1 MSSKYLRVFVVAGA
15 LSLLA
20 AACSGDDGDSAD
32 PPETTVRA
40 EASPA
45 TTAAGATTTTA
56 APATTTTTTAAPAT
70 TTITTAAPTT
80 AAAPATTLPSG
91 PPYRAELPSGPFL
104 LNDRTA
110 QKLTLDQT
118 LRFVVSVG
126 STGDDGSGPAMGAGF
141 TAGTAESSERHSARI
156 EARVVGPD
164 LAAPAAQAQQIDDLV
179 VSGDLDCLVVEVA
192 EAAAANSGV
201 LATAIDKAVNSGVPV
216 FTVSGDSAD
225 SRRFAFYGLDALG
238 AGARAGEAVG
248 RWAVDG
254 RILLRQA
261 GVLTG
266 DATSERS
273 QRLMEGFITGIT
285 AELPD
290 LEFVNGP
297 DTVESFGL
305 DPVEV
310 YDEAGE
316 WILAHPN
323 VDIVFFTD
331 EGMEPASRFIADRAL
346 YGDVSLAGFHMSEK
360 VPNYIREG
368 VVVAAMLPGLANQAA
383 AAAEACGDFLLAGAY
398 NTGHVAVDP
407 VVVTEDNVEDRD
419 WAQPE
424 NR

>member
-1 MSSKYLRVFVVAGA
+1 MNSKHIRVFVVAGA
-15 LSLLA
+15 LFLLA
-20 AACSGDDGDSAD
+20 AACAGDDGDSAD
-32 PPETTVRA
+32 LPETTVSA
-40 EASPA
+40 EAPSATSAAGPAEAPA

-56 APATTTTTTAAPAT
+56 APATTT
-70 TTITTAAPTT
+70 ITT
-80 AAAPATTLPSG
+80 AAPATTLPSG
-91 PPYRAELPSGPFL
+91 PPYRAELPSGPFV

-110 QKLTLDQT
+110 QKLALDQT
-118 LRFVVSVG
+118 LSFVLSVG

-141 TAGTAESSERHSARI
+141 AAGAAESSERHGARI
-156 EARVVGPD
+156 EARLVGP
-164 LAAPAAQAQQIDDLV
+164 AQAGAAAQAQQIDDLI
-179 VSGDLDCLVVEVA
+179 VSGGLDCLVVEVA
-192 EAAAANSGV
+192 EAAAADSGV
-201 LATAIDKAVNSGVPV
+201 LATVIDRAVNSGVPV
-216 FTVSGDSAD
+216 FAVGGDSAD

-254 RILLRQA
+254 RILLRKA

-266 DATSERS
+266 DAQSPRS
-273 QRLMEGFITGIT
+273 QQLMAGFVAGIT

-297 DTVESFGL
+297 DTVESFGF
-305 DPVEV
+305 DPIEV

-316 WILAHPN
+316 WILAHPD

-346 YGDVSLAGFHMSEK
+346 YGDVSLAGFWMSEK

-368 VVVAAMLPGLANQAA
+368 VVVAAMLEGLSGQAA

-398 NTGHVAVDP
+398 HTGHVAVDP

-419 WAQPE
+419 WALPE

>member
-1 MSSKYLRVFVVAGA
+1 MKSEHIRVFVVASA
-15 LSLLA
+15 LSLVG
-20 AACSGDDGDSAD
+20 AACGGDDGDSAA
-32 PPETTVRA
+32 PPETTVSA
-40 EASPA
+40 EASSTTLAAGPAEATA
-45 TTAAGATTTTA
+45 TTAVPAPSTTAPPTTTEA
-56 APATTTTTTAAPAT
+56 S
-70 TTITTAAPTT
+70 
-80 AAAPATTLPSG
+80 ATTLPPG

-104 LNDRTA
+104 LNSRTA
-110 QKLTLDQT
+110 QKLALDQT
-118 LRFVVSVG
+118 LRFVLSVG
-126 STGDDGSGPAMGAGF
+126 SAAGDGSAPAMGAGF
-141 TAGTAESSERHSARI
+141 TAGAAESSERHSARL
-156 EARVVGPD
+156 EASVVGPD
-164 LAAPAAQAQQIDDLV
+164 HAAPAVQAQQIDDLI
-179 VSGDLDCLVVEVA
+179 VSGGLDCLVVEVA
-192 EAAAANSGV
+192 EAAEADSGV

-273 QRLMEGFITGIT
+273 QRLMEGFIAGIT

-297 DTVESFGL
+297 DTVESFGF

-316 WILAHPN
+316 WILAHPD
-323 VDIVFFTD
+323 VDVVFFTD

-346 YGDVSLAGFHMSEK
+346 YGDVSLAGFWMSEK

-368 VVVAAMLPGLANQAA
+368 VVVAAVLPGLANQAA
-383 AAAEACGDFLLAGAY
+383 AAAEACGDFLLVGAY

>member
-1 MSSKYLRVFVVAGA
+1 MNSKHMRIFVVAGA
-15 LSLLA
+15 LFLLA
-20 AACSGDDGDSAD
+20 AACGGDDGDSAD
-32 PPETTVRA
+32 PPEATVSA
-40 EASPA
+40 EASSATSAAGPA
-45 TTAAGATTTTA
+45 EAPETTAAR
-56 APATTTTTTAAPAT
+56 ATTTTT
-70 TTITTAAPTT
+70 TT

-118 LRFVVSVG
+118 LSFVLSVG
-126 STGDDGSGPAMGAGF
+126 SAGDEGSGPAMGAGF
-141 TAGTAESSERHSARI
+141 AAGAAESSERHSARI
-156 EARVVGPD
+156 EARGVGPD
-164 LAAPAAQAQQIDDLV
+164 LASPAEQAQQIDDLI
-179 VSGDLDCLVVEVA
+179 VSGGLDCLVVEVA
-192 EAAAANSGV
+192 EAAAADSGV
-201 LATAIDKAVNSGVPV
+201 LATVIDRAVNSGVPV
-216 FTVSGDSAD
+216 FTAGGDSAD

-254 RILLRQA
+254 RILLRKA

-266 DATSERS
+266 DAQSPRS
-273 QRLMEGFITGIT
+273 QQLMAGFVAGIT

-297 DTVESFGL
+297 DTVESFGF
-305 DPVEV
+305 DPIEV

-316 WILAHPN
+316 WILAHPD

-346 YGDVSLAGFHMSEK
+346 YGDVSLAGFWMSER

-368 VVVAAMLPGLANQAA
+368 VVVAAMLEGLSGQAA
-383 AAAEACGDFLLAGAY
+383 AAAEACGDFLLTGAY
-398 NTGHVAVDP
+398 HTGHVAVDP

-419 WAQPE
+419 WALAE